1 MTAEP
6 VKWGIVSTIKADTRA
21 ILDFAAY
28 HLDLGAHRL
37 HIYLDE
43 PNPEAYTHLKQH
55 PKVRVTT
62 CDASHWKRLKKHRP
76 VKHQVRQTLNATHA
90 YERIQTEWI
99 AHIDVDEFL
108 WPSFD
113 LGQMLAALPQGVL
126 CARVRPLEAL
136 AGREG
141 EFKAMIPK
149 GPEREAEVRA
159 VYPAFGGFLKGG
171 FLSHT
176 AGKVIA
182 RTGLPNAELRIHN
195 LFQEGGTVSE
205 SHELVQADL
214 CHCHAAS
221 WEHWQSVYRYRLERG
236 SYRPEL
242 GPGYARI
249 MGGLNTH
256 ELLSLIEEE
265 YGENGLRSFFDEI
278 SAKDPAVYRKL
289 QERGLLRNRP
299 LGLAEKRQKHFP
311 GFG

>member
-1 MTAEP
+1 MADRD

-43 PNPEAYTHLKQH
+43 PNPEAYAHLKQH
-55 PKVRVTT
+55 PKVRVST

-108 WPSFD
+108 WVASD
-113 LGQMLAALPQGVL
+113 LGQILAALPQDIAS
-126 CARVRPLEAL
+126 ARVRPLEVL
-136 AGREG
+136 AGRED

-149 GPEREAEVRA
+149 GADREAEVRT

-176 AGKVIA
+176 VGKVIA

-195 LFQEGGTVSE
+195 LYLDGEKTTATC
-205 SHELVQADL
+205 ELEQADL

-221 WEHWQSVYRYRLERG
+221 WEHWQSVYRFRLQRG
-236 SYRPEL
+236 SYRPGL
-242 GPGYARI
+242 SAGFSRLL
-249 MGGLNTH
+249 GGLSAN

-265 YGENGLRSFFDEI
+265 QGEDGLRSFFDEI
-278 SAKDPAVYRKL
+278 SAQDPAVYRKL

-299 LGLAEKRQKHFP
+299 LGLEEKRQKHFP